1 MQRPRRSSS
10 SIFTSATARRPGRS
24 ASSKAS
30 SDSPWG
36 RRSCGIGTPPYETGC
51 RTRRCSTSGS
61 AAAQLPTSA
70 RRSRLPADGRRCSST
85 DAGLGRNCMQRSSRR
100 RVVINTD
107 AKNEADDQFAIVH
120 ALLSPSLEVRGL
132 IAAHFGTSRSN
143 RSMEES
149 REEIDLLLDLLGV
162 EHHVTVANGAP
173 AAISNEQTPMDS
185 AGAQLIIAESKLA
198 TAQEPLFVAFLG
210 PLTDMASAI
219 LLDPG
224 IVQRDLVVI
233 WIGGVGYGGV
243 ETYPGV
249 EFNLGNDIAAANVVF
264 DSGIT
269 VWQVPSNVYS
279 QVSVSYTEL
288 EEKIGGTSKLADY
301 LINQMIEWNRIYWPE
316 PIESRSLGDSPAISL
331 LLYPRGGNFRIV
343 RAPRF
348 GQEGHYLPGSRH
360 PIRVVESVDVRFL
373 LEDMFAKIRKFG
385 REAV

>member
-1 MQRPRRSSS
+1 MEP
-10 SIFTSATARRPGRS
+10 
-24 ASSKAS
+24 K
-30 SDSPWG
+30 
-36 RRSCGIGTPPYETGC
+36 
-51 RTRRCSTSGS
+51 
-61 AAAQLPTSA
+61 
-70 RRSRLPADGRRCSST
+70 
-85 DAGLGRNCMQRSSRR
+85 SRR
-100 RVVINTD
+100 RVIINTD

-132 IAAHFGTSRSN
+132 IAAHFGTARSD

-149 REEIDLLLDLLGV
+149 REEIDLLVDLLGLQQ
-162 EHHVTVANGAP
+162 VTVANGASTGIP
-173 AAISNEQTPMDS
+173 DDRTPLDS

-198 TAQEPLFVAFLG
+198 TATEPLFVAFLG

-219 LLDPG
+219 LLDPD
-224 IVQRDLVVI
+224 IVERDIVVI

-249 EFNLGNDIAAANVVF
+249 EFNLRNDIAAANVVY

-301 LINQMIEWNRIYWPE
+301 LISQMVEWNRTYWPE

-331 LLYPRGGNFRIV
+331 MLYPRGGNFRIV
-343 RAPRF
+343 PAPRF
-348 GQEGHYLPGSRH
+348 GREGHYLPGSGH

-373 LEDMFAKIRKFG
+373 LEDMFAKIRRFG
-385 REAV
+385 RESA

>member
-1 MQRPRRSSS
+1 MKPS
-10 SIFTSATARRPGRS
+10 
-24 ASSKAS
+24 
-30 SDSPWG
+30 
-36 RRSCGIGTPPYETGC
+36 
-51 RTRRCSTSGS
+51 
-61 AAAQLPTSA
+61 
-70 RRSRLPADGRRCSST
+70 
-85 DAGLGRNCMQRSSRR
+85 NRR
-100 RVVINTD
+100 RVIIDTD

-120 ALLSPSLEVRGL
+120 ALLSTSLTVRGL
-132 IAAHFGTSRSN
+132 IAAHFGTSRSD

-149 REEIDLLLDLLGV
+149 REEIDLLLELMGL
-162 EHHVTVANGAP
+162 EQQVTVANGAP
-173 AAISNEQTPMDS
+173 SGIPDEETPRDS

-198 TAQEPLFVAFLG
+198 SPDDPLFVAFLG
-210 PLTDMASAI
+210 PLTDMASAV
-219 LLDPG
+219 LLDPSL
-224 IVQRDLVVI
+224 VDRDVVVI

-249 EFNLGNDIAAANVVF
+249 EFNLRNDIAAANVVY

-301 LINQMIEWNRIYWPE
+301 LINQTVEWNRTYWPE

-343 RAPRF
+343 PAPRF
-348 GQEGHYLPGSRH
+348 GQEGHYLPGSGH

-385 REAV
+385 REVA

>member
-1 MQRPRRSSS
+1 M
-10 SIFTSATARRPGRS
+10 
-24 ASSKAS
+24 
-30 SDSPWG
+30 
-36 RRSCGIGTPPYETGC
+36 E
-51 RTRRCSTSGS
+51 
-61 AAAQLPTSA
+61 PT
-70 RRSRLPADGRRCSST
+70 
-85 DAGLGRNCMQRSSRR
+85 SRR
-100 RVVINTD
+100 RVIIDTD

-132 IAAHFGTSRSN
+132 IAAHFGTSRSD

-149 REEIDLLLDLLGV
+149 REEIDLLLDLMGLQQ
-162 EHHVTVANGAP
+162 VTVANGASTGIP
-173 AAISNEQTPMDS
+173 DERTPLDS

-198 TAQEPLFVAFLG
+198 TATEPLFVAFLG

-219 LLDPG
+219 LLDPD
-224 IVQRDLVVI
+224 IVERDIVVI

-249 EFNLGNDIAAANVVF
+249 EFNLRNDIAAANVVY

-301 LINQMIEWNRIYWPE
+301 LIDQMVEWNRTYWPE

-331 LLYPRGGNFRIV
+331 MLYPRGGNFRIV
-343 RAPRF
+343 PAPRF
-348 GQEGHYLPGSRH
+348 GQEGHYLPGSGH
-360 PIRVVESVDVRFL
+360 PVRVVEAVDVRFL
-373 LEDMFAKIRKFG
+373 LEDMFAKIRRFG
-385 REAV
+385 RESA

>member
-1 MQRPRRSSS
+1 MEPH
-10 SIFTSATARRPGRS
+10 I
-24 ASSKAS
+24 
-30 SDSPWG
+30 
-36 RRSCGIGTPPYETGC
+36 
-51 RTRRCSTSGS
+51 
-61 AAAQLPTSA
+61 
-70 RRSRLPADGRRCSST
+70 
-85 DAGLGRNCMQRSSRR
+85 RR
-100 RVVINTD
+100 RVIIDTD

-120 ALLSPSLEVRGL
+120 ALLSQSLDVRGL

-143 RSMEES
+143 RSMEDS
-149 REEIDLLLDLLGV
+149 REEIDLLLDLMGL
-162 EHHVTVANGAP
+162 EQVTVANGASTGIP
-173 AAISNEQTPMDS
+173 NEQTPLDS
-185 AGAQLIIAESKLA
+185 AGARLVIAESKLA

-219 LLDPG
+219 LLDPDL
-224 IVQRDLVVI
+224 VHRDIVVI

-249 EFNLGNDIAAANVVF
+249 EFNLRNDIAAANVVY

-279 QVSVSYTEL
+279 QVSVSYAEL

-301 LINQMIEWNRIYWPE
+301 LISQTVEWNRTYWPE

-331 LLYPRGGNFRIV
+331 MLYPRGGNFRIV
-343 RAPRF
+343 PAPRF
-348 GQEGHYLPGSRH
+348 GQEGHYLPGSGH

-385 REAV
+385 REPA

>member
-1 MQRPRRSSS
+1 M
-10 SIFTSATARRPGRS
+10 SI
-24 ASSKAS
+24 
-30 SDSPWG
+30 
-36 RRSCGIGTPPYETGC
+36 
-51 RTRRCSTSGS
+51 
-61 AAAQLPTSA
+61 
-70 RRSRLPADGRRCSST
+70 
-85 DAGLGRNCMQRSSRR
+85 SSRR
-100 RVVINTD
+100 RVIIDTD

-132 IAAHFGTSRSN
+132 IAAHFGTSRSD

-149 REEIDLLLDLLGV
+149 REEIDLLLQLMGL
-162 EHHVTVANGAP
+162 ERQVTVANGAP
-173 AAISNEQTPMDS
+173 SGIPDEQTPRDS
-185 AGAQLIIAESKLA
+185 AGAELIIAESALA
-198 TAQEPLFVAFLG
+198 SPDEPLFIAFLG

-219 LLDPG
+219 LLDPS
-224 IVQRDLVVI
+224 IVDREVVVI

-243 ETYPGV
+243 ESYPGV
-249 EFNLGNDIAAANVVF
+249 EFNLRNDIAAANVVY

-301 LINQMIEWNRIYWPE
+301 LINQTVEWNRTYWPE

-331 LLYPRGGNFRIV
+331 MLYPRGGNFRMTP
-343 RAPRF
+343 APRF
-348 GQEGHYLPGSRH
+348 GQEGHYLPGSGH

-385 REAV
+385 REESNHE

>member
-1 MQRPRRSSS
+1 MKPS
-10 SIFTSATARRPGRS
+10 
-24 ASSKAS
+24 
-30 SDSPWG
+30 
-36 RRSCGIGTPPYETGC
+36 
-51 RTRRCSTSGS
+51 
-61 AAAQLPTSA
+61 
-70 RRSRLPADGRRCSST
+70 
-85 DAGLGRNCMQRSSRR
+85 NRR
-100 RVVINTD
+100 RVIIDTD

-120 ALLSPSLEVRGL
+120 ALLSTSLTVRGL
-132 IAAHFGTSRSN
+132 IAAHFGTSRSD

-149 REEIDLLLDLLGV
+149 REEIDLLLDLMGL
-162 EHHVTVANGAP
+162 EQHVTVANGAP
-173 AAISNEQTPMDS
+173 TGIPDEQTPRDS

-198 TAQEPLFVAFLG
+198 SPDDPLFVAFLG
-210 PLTDMASAI
+210 PLTDMASAV
-219 LLDPG
+219 LLDPSL
-224 IVQRDLVVI
+224 VDRDVAVI

-249 EFNLGNDIAAANVVF
+249 EFNLRNDIAAANVVY

-301 LINQMIEWNRIYWPE
+301 LINQTVEWNRTYWPE

-343 RAPRF
+343 PAPRF
-348 GQEGHYLPGSRH
+348 GQEGHYLPGSGH

-385 REAV
+385 REVA